1 MHYKQY
7 ILKRKLENIFI
18 APFIVLGKM
27 VHLLKGHKKQYD
39 YYFFFPFYHLGGAE
53 KIHLQ
58 IAQLAKGKKA
68 LIVFTRFS
76 NNEGFLNEFKQIEI
90 DIEIASAYT
99 NNNILRLPLN
109 LIARGFYA
117 ARVNKDHAKVFN
129 GQSNFGYKISP
140 WIADSVHQFELIHS
154 YNSFS
159 WIRIPFA
166 QYYRKSVMISQN
178 KIQEHCAQ
186 YEKIQA
192 PSYLKE
198 RIVYIPNAI
207 APISNIVEGRLTK
220 KWTAPF
226 KVLYVGRGS
235 EEKRIPEIITVAKK
249 AKENKLPFEFEL
261 IGDVADFIPADASN
275 FVTLAG
281 MINDKEILNAK
292 YQAAHFIILL
302 SSTEGMP
309 LVILEA
315 MQNGCIPIVTAVG
328 DLPLVINKDTGFLLQ
343 NNNESVIVDTYES
356 LVTIAK
362 MQSEQLETLSKQ
374 SVALVAQK
382 YSMEQFN
389 DAYQQLLDL

>member
-7 ILKRKLENIFI
+7 ILKRKLENFFI

-27 VHLLKGHKKQYD
+27 VHLLIGHKKQYD

-76 NNEGFLNEFKQIEI
+76 NNEGFLKEFKQIGI

-109 LIARGFYA
+109 LIARGYYA

-154 YNSFS
+154 FNSFS

-192 PSYLKE
+192 PSNLKE

-207 APISNIVEGRLTK
+207 APINNIIEGQLPK

-261 IGDVADFIPADASN
+261 IGDVSDFIPADASN

-281 MINDKEILNAK
+281 MINDKEVLNDK
-292 YQAAHFIILL
+292 YQTAHFIILL

-328 DLPLVINKDTGFLLQ
+328 DLPLVIKKDTGFLIQ
-343 NNNESVIVDTYES
+343 NNNESVIVDAYNS
-356 LVTIAK
+356 LETIAK
-362 MQSEQLETLSKQ
+362 MQPEQFEALSKQ
-374 SVALVAQK
+374 NVVLVAQK
-382 YSMEQFN
+382 YSMQQFN
-389 DAYQQLLDL
+389 AAYQQLLGL